1 MKMKTQL
8 IISILFIFSLTACT
22 KNFEE
27 TNTNPDR
34 PVSVQPQYLFNGA
47 VYSIM
52 NLYGGEMR
60 KRVFSHYSNYV
71 AVGGGQLERYFWID
85 GTLNGYFQNT
95 YTNCLQ
101 PLYQIQKLYGSDPG
115 YRNRVAI
122 AKIMESYVYSNAAS
136 IWGPMPKKA
145 ALSGE
150 QVIAYDS
157 EQDIFN
163 AVLDTL
169 KAAANAINLTG
180 DKYTTGD
187 AIYNGDLLKWKKF
200 ANTLRLRIA
209 IQIVSANSTKAEETL
224 SDVLS
229 NEENTINSP
238 AETAFSKWGNT
249 SLNWSYLYD
258 YNIVN
263 ATSNSSS
270 INVASEALVKYM
282 LPYNDPRL
290 PIYAKPAPAGTPNAG
305 QYWGMP
311 LTNQLPRGVSMN
323 PTPHPTND
331 PKNYSPLGDV
341 FTKMDA
347 DHVFLSYEETQFLK
361 AEAAFKGWGGTKTA
375 EQYYTTGITASM
387 QKYGIA
393 QAQINT
399 YLNTP
404 GIKWNTVVD
413 TTGRS
418 AEFED
423 YLGITTSAILTPN
436 PFRQIIMQE
445 WLAGFYRAIDAWTLI
460 RRTQVLEFVPHF
472 NPDGSEGGTVG
483 FAYIPQRMVYPQVEY
498 QINTDEVKKAVAL
511 LNGTDIMRTKL
522 WWALPTK
529 TNPFLPPWQ

>member
-1 MKMKTQL
+1 MKTQ
-8 IISILFIFSLTACT
+8 IIIFILFIFSLTACT

-27 TNTNPDR
+27 INTNPDR

-47 VYSIM
+47 VYNIM

-60 KRVFSHYSNYV
+60 KRVFSHYSHYV

-101 PLYQIQKLYGSDPG
+101 PLYQIQKLYGKDAA
-115 YRNRVAI
+115 YANRVAI
-122 AKIMESYVYSNAAS
+122 AKIMESYVYANTVS
-136 IWGPMPKKA
+136 IWGPVPKSA

-150 QVIAYDS
+150 QEIPYES

-169 KAAANAINLTG
+169 KSAANAINLNG
-180 DKYTTGD
+180 DKYVTGD

-200 ANTLRLRIA
+200 ANTLRLKIA
-209 IQIVSANSTKAEETL
+209 IQIANTNNAKAEQVFA
-224 SDVLS
+224 DVLPS
-229 NEENTINSP
+229 EENTINSV
-238 AETAFSKWGNT
+238 AESAVSKWGNT
-249 SLNWSYLYD
+249 SLNWSYLYN

-263 ATSNSSS
+263 ATTNSSS
-270 INVASEALVKYM
+270 INVASEAIVKHM

-290 PIYAKPAPAGTPNAG
+290 PVYAKPAVAGTPNAG

-311 LTNQLPRGVSMN
+311 LTNQLPKGMTLN
-323 PTPHPTND
+323 PTPHPNID
-331 PKNYSPLGDV
+331 PKNYSPLGDL

-347 DHVFLSYEETQFLK
+347 DHIYLSYEETQFLK

-375 EQYYTTGITASM
+375 EQYYNAGITASM
-387 QKYGIA
+387 LKYGIA
-393 QAQINT
+393 QTQINT

-418 AEFED
+418 REFSD
-423 YLGITTSAILTPN
+423 YLGLTTTAILTPD

-460 RRTQVLEFVPHF
+460 RRTQVLEFVPLF
-472 NPDGSEGGTVG
+472 NPDGAEGGTVG
-483 FAYIPQRMVYPQVEY
+483 YAYMPQRMVYPQVEY
-498 QINTDEVKKAVAL
+498 QINTNELKKGLSL
-511 LNGTDIMRTKL
+511 LSGQDLMRTKL
-522 WWALPTK
+522 SWALPTK
-529 TNPFLPPWQ
+529 INPYLPPWQ